1 MNIVAKAAI
10 GLLVLSVVFMI
21 AYAVSGE
28 IVSSLITGTST
39 GDTLI
44 NNLWLLVLAGVG
56 LVMLVRQGFAD

>member
-1 MNIVAKAAI
+1 MNAVSKAAI
-10 GLLVLSVVFMI
+10 GLLMLTVAFMI
-21 AYAVSGE
+21 AYVVSGD
-28 IVSSLITGTST
+28 IVSSLVTGTGT